1 MRGPTMDSI
10 CYDGS
15 DCVFAFL
22 QHHEEVFLCLCVIH
36 SHCELVVQFSN
47 ALRVDIFQATV

>member
-1 MRGPTMDSI
+1 MDSI